1 MRFCC
6 AEKGSADRA
15 ARKKE
20 KERRNKKEG
29 QEGGKERVAKGA
41 REHDRLRARVCASY
55 AEARVEPCRE
65 KETAW
70 QESSAKGTRIADR
83 DGWTRRPTERGIL
96 WLKEET
102 IGKEK
107 EREMDG
113 GRVG

>member
-1 MRFCC
+1 M
-6 AEKGSADRA
+6 
-15 ARKKE
+15 
-20 KERRNKKEG
+20 
-29 QEGGKERVAKGA
+29 AKGV
-41 REHDRLRARVCASY
+41 RERNRLRARVCASY

-70 QESSAKGTRIADR
+70 QESSAKGTRIAGR
-83 DGWTRRPTERGIL
+83 DGWTRRPTERGVL

-102 IGKEK
+102 IEKEK